1 MAGYHGGLK
10 LGGRRVLPYKP
21 TPRNGVDCPNM
32 DPRPPLEQKK
42 LDQTLGI
49 KVKRVRLQPSERSMQ
64 LIGSAAVVLKQGS
77 LSRSISPLYPDS

>member
-21 TPRNGVDCPNM
+21 TPRNAADCPNV
-32 DPRPPLEQKK
+32 DLRPALEQKK

-49 KVKRVRLQPSERSMQ
+49 EVKRVRLQPSERNMQ
-64 LIGSAAVVLKQGS
+64 LIGSAAVILKSVL
-77 LSRSISPLYPDS
+77 LSRLISPLYPDS